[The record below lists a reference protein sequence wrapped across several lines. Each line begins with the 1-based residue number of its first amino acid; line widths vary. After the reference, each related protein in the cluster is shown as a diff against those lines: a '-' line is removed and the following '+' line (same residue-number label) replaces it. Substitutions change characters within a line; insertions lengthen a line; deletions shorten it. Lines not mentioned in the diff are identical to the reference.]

1 MASLSYLESE
11 ARRIS
16 QSSDNP
22 TVAKLAEI
30 VMQLCDMCKDMEEK
44 IKKAHDEARRASRAA
59 KK

>member
-1 MASLSYLESE
+1 MVEPFVELESE

-44 IKKAHDEARRASRAA
+44 IKKLMMKPGEPAGG
-59 KK
+59 